1 MPRHQTET
9 VLRVR
14 LESANHGGFKLVPMI
29 RGRDRDDRSILIQTD
44 RDHPGVASNLGFVS
58 CECGRTDGTVPCA
71 HKTVA
76 EMLSA
81 AYEFLDAHI
90 GDTFDDPGYFT
101 ED

>member
-14 LESANHGGFKLVPMI
+14 LESAGHGGFKLVPMI

-44 RDHPGVASNLGFVS
+44 WDHPGVASNLGFVP

-71 HKTVA
+71 HRTVA
-76 EMLSA
+76 SMISA
-81 AYEFLDAHI
+81 ASEFLDDHI

>member
-14 LESANHGGFKLVPMI
+14 LESAGYGQFKLVPEI
-29 RGRDRDDRSILIQTD
+29 RGRYRDDRSILVMLD
-44 RDHPGVASNLGFVS
+44 WDWPSVASNLGFVP

-71 HKTVA
+71 HKTA
-76 EMLSA
+76 SEMISA
-81 AYEFLDAHI
+81 AYEFLDDHI